1 MKYPLLIEKSCLTWR
16 QQFALK
22 RLKLHDNGD
31 TFSGV
36 LTKRQKDKLID
47 YCKKNHIRYHIDNDF
62 GKRNNYR
69 AIYFESNR
77 PVIGNRYFCAY
88 CGILISRRNVTVD
101 HIYPVHLADTDF
113 KTQRMLSRKGWK
125 SINDVRNLV
134 AACRKCNSRKS
145 DKTGL
150 WILRGKIGKSSTLWI
165 LRHSIRI
172 AIAGIAIYYC
182 YMTYFA

>member
-1 MKYPLLIEKSCLTWR
+1 MYPLLVKKELLTKR

-22 RLKLHDNGD
+22 RLKLTDNGD
-31 TFSGV
+31 SLSGA

-69 AIYFESNR
+69 ATYFEGNR
-77 PVIGNRYFCAY
+77 PVIGNKYFCAY
-88 CGILISRRNVTVD
+88 CGMLISRRNVTVD

-113 KTQRMLSRKGWK
+113 KTQRILSRKGWK
-125 SINDVRNLV
+125 SINDVHNLV
-134 AACRKCNSRKS
+134 AACRRCNSRKR

-150 WILRGKIGKSSTLWI
+150 WILRGKIGKSNVFWAI
-165 LRHSIRI
+165 RHLIRI
-172 AIAGIAIYYC
+172 AVVGAVIYYC
-182 YMTYFA
+182 YTYFM